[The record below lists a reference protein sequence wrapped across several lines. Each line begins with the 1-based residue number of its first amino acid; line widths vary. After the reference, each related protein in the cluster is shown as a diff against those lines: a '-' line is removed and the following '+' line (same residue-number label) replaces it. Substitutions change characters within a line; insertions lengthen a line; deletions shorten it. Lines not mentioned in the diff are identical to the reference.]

1 MPNVVVV
8 GTQWGD
14 EGKGK
19 IVHLIT
25 DRFDIVARYQGGHN
39 AGHTVIIQDDKYIL
53 HLIPSGILHP
63 EKVCVIGNGVVVD
76 PVALEKELEML
87 KDFEVK
93 DRLFISDRSHLIM
106 PYHRAVEAAE
116 ENRLAEGR
124 IGTTS
129 RGIGPC
135 YEDKVGRRGIRLG
148 DLSYPELFRAK
159 LETNLALK
167 NEILIHLYKAEPLDV
182 EQIYVSYMKL
192 APQILPLV
200 TDTAEYLN
208 GAIQSGKSILFEGA
222 QGTLLDLDHG
232 TYPYVTSSN
241 ATAGGACIGTGVGPG
256 AIDGTIGIAK
266 AYTTRVGE
274 GPFPTELTGQ
284 IGEHLRS
291 KGAEFGASTGRPRR
305 CGWFD
310 AVVVRYACLI
320 NNLDTLVV
328 TKLDVLDELDEI
340 KICVGYEREGKILDR
355 FPMQMSVLE
364 EVNPTYETHP
374 GWKTDTSK
382 MQDYQDL
389 PKAARDYLDRISKLI
404 KTDISIISI
413 GPERDETII
422 LEESPRLQKLVH

>member
-340 KICVGYEREGKILDR
+340 RICVGYEREGKILDR

>member
-167 NEILIHLYKAEPLDV
+167 NEILIHLYKAEPLDA

-364 EVNPTYETHP
+364 EVIPTYETHP